1 MDPVKAVAT
10 IEGKDVEVELKAPPG
25 YIAESEFA
33 TRFQDKLE
41 KRVESITKN
50 RREELV
56 NDEVRSKHLHKRE
69 IDPKPSPATRRAT
82 TRSRLSSW
90 RGRRRSRP
98 RST

>member
-41 KRVESITKN
+41 KRVERITKN

-56 NDEVRSKHLHKRE
+56 NDEEFVQSIFTSERS
-69 IDPKPSPATRRAT
+69 
-82 TRSRLSSW
+82 TRSQAR
-90 RGRRRSRP
+90 RQEGRRRAHG
-98 RST
+98 